1 MLKKLVFLIL
11 IIRVISPVL
20 MFSQVRSPF
29 TGDPEKYRE
38 ELTQFMGPNLN
49 DEQKTNL
56 NNFLASWDSA
66 AFSRENMTRI
76 IDITSQFSARS
87 MRPVPHFNDFFL
99 TLKAFNDKGDAEE
112 ILGNWLT
119 GLSETVFNP
128 RFSTDNIARYIRNTG
143 LMIKDNVLS
152 ESSAIRWKV
161 KDKPLVFL
169 HDTVFYVEVT
179 DATLTCYSQKDST
192 EIYNAWG
199 YYFPEIQQFYGKKG
213 IVTWEKAGY
222 ARDDVFA
229 EIEDYIINLTRNN
242 FTIDSAKLTHT
253 TYFREPV
260 YGTLSDQSITFKNKE
275 RANFPRFET
284 YIKEFRL
291 DNIYEG
297 VNYEGG
303 LTFEGATVKGSGTQ
317 FLPAKI
323 TLFKNDTLYLN
334 IKSDE
339 FIFSRAGLNSAEV
352 SMSLYLDEDS
362 IYHSNLGFSYNA
374 AMRQVNLY
382 RGSNPVSKS
391 PYFDSFHSLDMYFE
405 YLSWDMN
412 TSKIILSRPRGA
424 ALGQAQ
430 FESTSFYDE
439 NYFMR
444 LAGIDDYHPLFRLKK
459 FAEWFYSTTFPV
471 EEFARWLNRPVEAV
485 TGLCIDMANRGF
497 VFYDRKY
504 NEITLKDKV
513 DDFLDSYAK
522 RKDYDVLNIIS
533 ETSAPADNAIL
544 DLRNFRLTV
553 NGVSGVYLS
562 DSQRVAIYP
571 YKRQLVI
578 GKNRSIAF
586 DGVVQAGLF
595 TIFGHNF
602 SFSYD
607 TFKIRLEKIDSIRIA
622 VETKERDDYGNP
634 VIKEVDNII
643 QMGTAELYIDE
654 PDNKSGLKSLRQ
666 YPIINA
672 VTFSYIFFDKISGL
686 EGIYPQGDFYFK
698 VDPFTYENIDH
709 YSNEDMNLAGEFI
722 AGNIL
727 EPTRQYLTIQEDNSL
742 GFNMAVPD
750 EGIEVYGKKGI
761 LYDNLSMSNNGLIG
775 SGSLKHLTST
785 TMSEEFKFFPDSMLT
800 EATAFNVVKD
810 GAGLF
815 PDINSEDVSIKWL
828 TRKDEWLASNAKG
841 KNFEMFE
848 NGTTLDGSLTL
859 TPSILSGS
867 GIVNTVDSRITS
879 DLFSFTTNQIKA
891 DTSVYNLKSASAPGG
906 YAFIAE
912 NVRTDVNFGL
922 QTTQFHL
929 NTDTS
934 MVKFPEIQYICTMT
948 DFTYDMG
955 TRVLDMEQKGK
966 TGSELLPHDK
976 LLALDLTNLD
986 KPTFFATNVIGD
998 TISFSSWK
1006 GTYHLNEEY
1015 IEAEDINYIPV
1026 ADALIQPEEGKI
1038 IINRRAKIKQLQNA
1052 VVAVNN
1058 NHILHSAK
1066 IDIEST
1072 KRYYGSAIYDYVDE
1086 NKDVQQISFTEVTVD
1101 TMATSAKGYI
1111 PVSQN
1116 FMLSPYFTFSGDVN
1130 LYARNKLLSFTG
1142 SAGIIHNC
1150 DEIKSYPVKFK
1161 SYIDPDNVMIPI
1173 SEKPR
1178 DINDNMVFSGSF
1190 INIDSIHIYPA
1201 FLSAQKSWT
1210 DVNLVNSYGFLY
1222 YEKAKNRYLIT
1233 SREKLA
1239 NQSLHGNMIAYDRN
1253 YCLLSG
1259 EGKLNFGADFDLV
1272 TMTSAG
1278 KVIHNL
1284 DSGDVNIEAI
1294 MAFDFYFSP
1303 EALTMMSDEIRMMPT
1318 LKAVNLNSEIYNK
1331 GMQDLIGDQAAN
1343 RIKEDLSLF
1352 GTTRNLPK
1360 EFNFELLLNDVKL
1373 YWNESSSSFRSTGK
1387 IGVGFIGTQPVNVYV
1402 DGFIEIQR
1410 RRSGDMFDV
1419 YLKADESTWYYFS
1432 YIRGN
1437 MMTQAGNIN
1446 YNTLIANIKQKDRK
1460 HPDSSVRMPYTYM
1473 IAVEDR
1479 LSRFLR
1485 RMTGTDDDMNPLNQ

>member
-1 MLKKLVFLIL
+1 MVKRLAFLFFLIQ
-11 IIRVISPVL
+11 VL
-20 MFSQVRSPF
+20 FHGELFSQVKSPF
-29 TGDPEKYRE
+29 TGDPEKYHE
-38 ELTQFMGPNLN
+38 EITQFMGPNLN
-49 DEQKTNL
+49 DEQKANL
-56 NNFLASWDSA
+56 NYFITCWDSA

-76 IDITSQFSARS
+76 IDITSQFSSRS
-87 MRPVPHFNDFFL
+87 MRPVPHYNDLFL
-99 TLKAFNDKGDAEE
+99 TLRAFNEKGDGDK
-112 ILGNWLT
+112 ILETWLT
-119 GLSETVFNP
+119 GLSEILFSP
-128 RFSTDNIARYIRNTG
+128 RYTNQSISQYIKNTG
-143 LMIKDNVLS
+143 SMIRENILS
-152 ESSAIRWKV
+152 ESTAIRWKV
-161 KDKPLVFL
+161 KNKPLVFL
-169 HDTVFYVEVT
+169 HDTTFYIEIN
-179 DATLTCYSQKDST
+179 DATLTCYSQRDST
-192 EIYNAWG
+192 EIYHVTG
-199 YYFPEIQQFYGKKG
+199 FYFPEIQQFHGKKG
-213 IVTWEKAGY
+213 IITWEKAGY
-222 ARDDVFA
+222 ERDDVFA
-229 EIEDYIINLTRNN
+229 EIENYTINITKNN
-242 FTIDSAKLTHT
+242 FTIDSAKLIHR
-253 TYFREPV
+253 TYFTEPV
-260 YGTLSDQSITFKNKE
+260 YGTLTDQAITFKNKE
-275 RANFPRFET
+275 KAIYPRFET

-291 DNIYEG
+291 KDIYEG

-303 LTFEGATVKGSGTQ
+303 LTFEGATVKGSGTRL
-317 FLPAKI
+317 LPAMI
-323 TLFKNDTLYLN
+323 TLYKNDTLYLR

-339 FIFSRAGLNSAEV
+339 FTFIKNGLNSGEA
-352 SMSLYLDEDS
+352 SMSLYLDKDS
-362 IYHSNLGFSYNA
+362 IYNSNLGFSYNA
-374 AMRQVNLY
+374 GIRQVNLF
-382 RGSNPVSKS
+382 RGNNPVSRS

-405 YLSWDMN
+405 YMSWDMN
-412 TSKIILSRPRGA
+412 TSKIILSRARGA

-430 FESTSFYDE
+430 FESISFFDE
-439 NYFMR
+439 NYFMKI
-444 LAGIDDYHPLFRLKK
+444 AGIDDYHPLYRLKK

-471 EEFARWLNRPVEAV
+471 EEFASWLGRPVEAV

-497 VFYDRKY
+497 VFYDRKF

-522 RKDYDVLNIIS
+522 KKDYDVLNIVS
-533 ETSAPADNAIL
+533 ETSAPTDNAIL

-553 NGVSGVYLS
+553 NGVSGVFLS

-571 YKRQLVI
+571 YNRQLVI
-578 GKNRSIAF
+578 GKNRDIAF

-622 VETKERDDYGNP
+622 VETEERDDYGNP
-634 VIKEVDNII
+634 IIKDIDNMI
-643 QMGTAELYIDE
+643 QLGTAELYIDD
-654 PDNKSGLKSLRQ
+654 PNNKSGLRSLQQ

-672 VTFSYIFFDKISGL
+672 VTFSYIFFDKIPGL

-709 YSNEDMNLAGEFI
+709 YSDEDMNLVGEFI

-727 EPTRQYLTIQEDNSL
+727 EPTKQYLTIQDNNSL
-742 GFNMAVPD
+742 GFNMAVPE
-750 EGIEVYGKKGI
+750 EGIPVYGNKGI
-761 LYDNLSMSNNGLIG
+761 LYDNLSMSNNGLIS
-775 SGSLKHLTST
+775 SGSLTHLTST
-785 TMSEEFKFFPDSMLT
+785 TMSEEFKFFPDSMIT
-800 EATAFNVVKD
+800 EAIAFNVVED

-815 PDINSEDVSIKWL
+815 PDIKSEDVSIKWM
-828 TRKDEWLASNAKG
+828 TKENEWLALNAKG
-841 KNFEMFE
+841 KTFEMFE
-848 NGTTLDGSLTL
+848 NGTTLDGSLIL
-859 TPSILSGS
+859 TPSMLSGS

-879 DLFSFTTNQIKA
+879 DLFSFNTNQIKA
-891 DTSVYNLKSASAPGG
+891 DTSVYNLKSTSTSG

-912 NVRTDVNFGL
+912 NVRTDIDFGL
-922 QTTQFHL
+922 QMTQFHL

-934 MVKFPEIQYICTMT
+934 VVKFPEIQYICTMT
-948 DFTYDMG
+948 DFKYDMK
-955 TRVLDMEQKGK
+955 THVLDMEQKGK
-966 TGSELLPHDK
+966 TGSELLPPDK
-976 LLALDLTNLD
+976 LLSLNFTNLD

-1006 GTYHLNEEY
+1006 GAYHLDEEY
-1015 IEAEDINYIPV
+1015 IEAEDINYIHI

-1038 IINRRAKIKQLQNA
+1038 TINRRAKIKQLQNA
-1052 VVAVNN
+1052 FIAVNN

-1072 KRYYGSAIYDYVDE
+1072 KRYYGSAVYDYIDE
-1086 NKDVQQISFTEVTVD
+1086 NDEVQQISFPEVTVD

-1116 FMLSPYFTFSGDVN
+1116 FMLNPYFSFSGDVN

-1142 SAGIIHNC
+1142 AAGINHDC
-1150 DEIKSYPVKFK
+1150 DQIKSYPVKFK
-1161 SYIDPDNVMIPI
+1161 AYIDPENVMIPL

-1190 INIDSIHIYPA
+1190 INIDSVHIYPA

-1210 DVNLVNSYGFLY
+1210 DANIVHAQGYLY
-1222 YEKAKNRYLIT
+1222 YEKAMSRYLIA
-1233 SREKLA
+1233 SKEKLA
-1239 NQSLHGNMIAYDRN
+1239 DHNLNGNMVALDRSF
-1253 YCLLSG
+1253 CLLTG

-1272 TMTSAG
+1272 HLTSAG
-1278 KVIHNL
+1278 KVIHKI

-1294 MAFDFYFSP
+1294 LAIDFHFSN

-1318 LKAVNLNSEIYNK
+1318 LKAVNLKSEIYTK
-1331 GMQDLIGDQAAN
+1331 GMQDLIGANAAA
-1343 RIKEDLSLF
+1343 RIKEDLDLY

-1387 IGVGFIGTQPVNVYV
+1387 IGIGFIGTQPVNVYV

-1410 RRSGDMFDV
+1410 RRSGDMFDI

-1446 YNTLIANIKQKDRK
+1446 YNTLISNTKQNLRK
-1460 HPDSSVRMPYTYM
+1460 HPDSSVRVPYTYM

-1479 LSRFLR
+1479 LARFLR
-1485 RMTGTDDDMNPLNQ
+1485 RMTSTDDDMNP